1 MPETANPVDSPVRA
15 NRDEDSE
22 FVARCR
28 QGDTEAFS
36 QLVRRHQKKMLN
48 IAFRMIG
55 DYDEACDAVQ
65 EAFLSAF
72 RSIGK
77 FQEKSLFST
86 WLYSI
91 VLNHSKSR
99 LRQRTSRSRRE
110 VRWPEDLFQNEN
122 GDGWNGCQAQEES
135 VLERIEKRELESK
148 IQEGINS
155 LDEGQKEVLV
165 LRDIQGLSYEEIVL
179 TLGLPQGTVRSRLF
193 RARNALKESLLN
205 KLGDLK

>member
-1 MPETANPVDSPVRA
+1 MPETAKPVDSPIRPI
-15 NRDEDSE
+15 RDEDSE
-22 FVARCR
+22 FVARCQ

-99 LRQRTSRSRRE
+99 LRQRTTRSRRE
-110 VRWPEDLFQNEN
+110 VRSPDDPLQNEN
-122 GDGWNGCQAQEES
+122 GNVWNEHQAQEES

>member
-1 MPETANPVDSPVRA
+1 MPETANPVDSPFRTI
-15 NRDEDSE
+15 RDEDSE

-72 RSIGK
+72 RSIRK

-91 VLNHSKSR
+91 VLNHAKSR
-99 LRQRTSRSRRE
+99 LRQRASRSRRE
-110 VRWPEDLFQNEN
+110 VRSPDDPFQIEN
-122 GDGWNGCQAQEES
+122 GNVWNGYQTQEES

-155 LDEGQKEVLV
+155 LDEEQKEVLV

>member
-1 MPETANPVDSPVRA
+1 MPETVNPVDSPVRTI
-15 NRDEDSE
+15 RDEDSE

-99 LRQRTSRSRRE
+99 LRQRASRSRRE
-110 VRWPEDLFQNEN
+110 VRSSDDPFQNEKGN
-122 GDGWNGCQAQEES
+122 VWNGHQAQEES

-155 LDEGQKEVLV
+155 LDEEQKEVLV